1 MSMDFNNLNKAIQA
15 KIGFNESYDVG
26 LREINIFKRKINI
39 YFLTGLVDNLQV
51 IEIVKGIIDIPKEID
66 VDFEIIKE
74 YLAHH
79 NANEINTFSEII
91 INILN
96 GLVVIIVE
104 DSDTYLAIDVR
115 SYPTRSISE
124 PDMEKVIRGSHDG
137 FNENFHMNIQL
148 VRRRIKDSR
157 LRNELFLIGTDSP
170 SYVCL
175 TYIKGICPENILNDV
190 RGKLK
195 NLNVPHLIMAD
206 KALEEMI
213 IRQKKYNAYP
223 LVRYTERA
231 DTVAVHLY
239 QGMFALFVDTS
250 PSVILAPCTLFD
262 HMQHLEEY
270 RQSPISGTYLR
281 LIRYLGIFVSLF
293 LAPIWLILLKNNKL
307 SGILE
312 ILVPSEE
319 AKLGIFLQVLA
330 AEVGVEFLR
339 MASIHTPSSLST
351 AMGLIAGILI
361 GDMAIR
367 MGVFTTQTVLL
378 VALSAI
384 GTYVTPSYELG
395 LANKIT
401 KILFIL
407 SILLFNYY
415 GFIITILLWIL
426 YLGRIKSFGKSY
438 LYPVLPF
445 NLKRILKIFIRFPY
459 QNKNK
464 PKKGES

>member
-1 MSMDFNNLNKAIQA
+1 MDFCTLNKNIQS
-15 KIGFNESYDVG
+15 KIGYNESYDVG
-26 LREINIFKRKINI
+26 LREIKVFNKQINL

-51 IEIVKGIIDIPKEID
+51 IEIVKGILKIPRNSKINYEL
-66 VDFEIIKE
+66 IKE
-74 YLAHH
+74 NLAHH
-79 NANEINTFSEII
+79 NAQDIFSFQDII

-104 DSDTYLAIDVR
+104 DSDVFLCIDVR
-115 SYPTRSISE
+115 SYPNRSIDE

-137 FNENFHMNIQL
+137 FNENFHINIQL
-148 VRRRIKDSR
+148 VRRRIKDTR
-157 LRNELFLIGTDSP
+157 LRNELFLIGEDSP
-170 SYVCL
+170 NYVCL
-175 TYIKGICPENILNDV
+175 TYIKGLCDEEVLNDV
-190 RGKLK
+190 RYRLK
-195 NLNVPHLIMAD
+195 NLNTPHLIMTD

-213 IRQKKYNAYP
+213 IRQKKFNAYP

-239 QGMFALFVDTS
+239 QGMFAIFVDTS

-262 HMQHLEEY
+262 HMQHIEEY

-281 LIRYLGIFVSLF
+281 LIRFFGIFISLF
-293 LAPIWLILLKNNKL
+293 LTPIWLVLVRNDLLF
-307 SGILE
+307 GILE
-312 ILVPSEE
+312 ILTPKGD
-319 AKLGIFLQVLA
+319 AKLGIFIQVIA

-361 GDMAIR
+361 GDMAIK

-384 GTYVTPSYELG
+384 GTYATPSYELG

-401 KILFIL
+401 KILFII
-407 SILLFNYY
+407 SILLLNFY
-415 GFIITILLWIL
+415 GLIIAVILWIL
-426 YLGRIKSFGKSY
+426 YLSRISSFGKPY
-438 LYPVLPF
+438 LYPLYPLNF
-445 NLKRILKIFIRFPY
+445 KRLFKIIIRFPY
-459 QNKNK
+459 KNKNHK
-464 PKKGES
+464 

>member
-1 MSMDFNNLNKAIQA
+1 MDFNNLNKAIQA